1 MQRNPSR
8 ALAALGAALILGGCS
23 SRAEPPQAGTVRGG
37 VPDMRGET
45 VMLLPVQD
53 ILGVGGDPD
62 AEIAFALQNRSD
74 AVEWVLPG
82 ELDRVVGRSPTLEVN
97 VHALAVGVFLQ
108 GEVQRIGD
116 PLFRDLLQ
124 ISALTGGQLALIPVQ
139 VRYRAPS
146 PIDPEAPP
154 TESAGPRQ
162 GAVEIMAALIETRG
176 GHVLWFGILDGESG
190 APDDPAALAS
200 AADRLARALVP

>member
-1 MQRNPSR
+1 VHRISSR
-8 ALAALGAALILGGCS
+8 ALAVVVTALSLGACS
-23 SRAEPPQAGTVRGG
+23 SRESPPEAGTMRGG

-45 VMLLPVQD
+45 VMLLPTQD
-53 ILGVGGDPD
+53 IFGVGGDPD

-74 AVEWVLPG
+74 GIEWVLPA

-108 GEVQRIGD
+108 GEVERIGD

-139 VRYRAPS
+139 VRYRPPPTPDPDAPS
-146 PIDPEAPP
+146 TEASTP
-154 TESAGPRQ
+154 AQ
-162 GAVEIMAALIETRG
+162 GAVEIVATLIETRG
-176 GHVLWFGILDGESG
+176 GHVLWFGILDGDPG
-190 APDDPAALAS
+190 AADDPAALAS
-200 AADRLARALVP
+200 AADRMARVLVP